1 MSAVPFFCVTLTS
14 SWQKL
19 QHSMLVGLRASAPLP
34 SSQKNVVEYIHNAV
48 GAIDQRGKY
57 SNFPI
62 LVELE
67 IAGRVDE
74 D

>member
-1 MSAVPFFCVTLTS
+1 
-14 SWQKL
+14 
-19 QHSMLVGLRASAPLP
+19 MLVGLRASAPLP